1 MSMPDGASY
10 RIAASGSV
18 AIQTIPI
25 VFDQPERTSVSPYL
39 PQRIRYPANRSKQM
53 ENSHLIL
60 LSGSDIQETVAGEL
74 VHSRLGGQFVRVDAQ
89 RKTPGLSESDV
100 VRLHPN
106 QLEQLYYQLP
116 ASRSVCT
123 VVVSANAVPATLE
136 FLEQHQ
142 GTVSDF
148 ASVICTTTPCAASQQ
163 SVADRLPRVSR
174 MGVDQSQLGVFFT
187 QAPRT
192 GTVEEAYGQ
201 LVAFIRDNF
210 PRISLEA
217 VLQHSSIFTRIRDLQ
232 LPVATALRGE
242 VDYKAALE
250 QAHKNCEPEDVL
262 NQLARQLMVQRALS
276 GCKAE
281 ISRALNT
288 LRIPDLFQRN
298 RPPPVLTEGGVF
310 LPQAPVATDEIM
322 SGQTTGS

>member
-1 MSMPDGASY
+1 
-10 RIAASGSV
+10 
-18 AIQTIPI
+18 
-25 VFDQPERTSVSPYL
+25 
-39 PQRIRYPANRSKQM
+39 M

-60 LSGSDIQETVAGEL
+60 LSGSDMQETVSGEL
-74 VHSRLGGQFVRVDAQ
+74 VHSRLGGMLVRVDAQ

-116 ASRSVCT
+116 ASRRVCT

-148 ASVICTTTPCAASQQ
+148 ASVICTTTPNASSQQ
-163 SVADRLPRVSR
+163 SVADRLPRLSR
-174 MGVDQSQLGVFFT
+174 MGVDQSQLGVLFT

-192 GTVEEAYGQ
+192 ATVDEAYGH

-217 VLQHSSIFTRIRDLQ
+217 VLHHSSIFTRIRELQ
-232 LPVATALRGE
+232 LPVATVLRGE

-262 NQLARQLMVQRALS
+262 NQLARQLMMQRARS
-276 GCKAE
+276 GWKAE
-281 ISRALNT
+281 SSRALNT
-288 LRIPDLFQRN
+288 LRVPDLFERN
-298 RPPPVLTEGGVF
+298 RQPPVLTEGALL
-310 LPQAPVATDEIM
+310 LPQAPVATEEIM
-322 SGQTTGS
+322 SEQTTGS